1 MIVKATVRP
10 GSLTTQVTERLRNA
24 ILDAEFKLGEA
35 LSEDKLATALKVS
48 RTPVRE
54 ALTALQLQ
62 GLIDIQPQR
71 GSFVFM
77 PSVADLAELCE
88 FRRIIEVQA
97 LQLCFVHGRE
107 AMLAQM
113 KSASSAMAAARAAKD
128 PLASAR
134 ADSAFHDSLLANCQN
149 HYLIEAY
156 RLASGKVAALRA
168 HSSTLN
174 VRSAANAEHEQI
186 IKAVARNDLAA
197 AETILTDHIL
207 KMRQRYE
214 PESRQPATP
223 RTADRRRQA
232 DESISLLDG

>member
-1 MIVKATVRP
+1 LIVKATVRP

-62 GLIDIQPQR
+62 GLIHIQPQR

-88 FRRIIEVQA
+88 FRCIIEVQA
-97 LQLCFVHGRE
+97 LHLCFAHSRK

-113 KSASSAMAAARAAKD
+113 RSASSAMAAARAAKD

-134 ADSAFHDSLLANCQN
+134 ADSAFHESLLGNCQN
-149 HYLIEAY
+149 HYLTEAY
-156 RLASGKVAALRA
+156 RLASGKVSALRA
-168 HSSTLN
+168 HSSTAN
-174 VRSAANAEHEQI
+174 VRTAANVEHEQI
-186 IKAVARNDLAA
+186 IKAVARNDLPA
-197 AETILTDHIL
+197 AEAILTDHIL

-214 PESRQPATP
+214 PKSRQSATP

-232 DESISLLDG
+232 DESIALLDD